1 MRAAILA
8 LLLIALGTA
17 SAWAQPAPDPATSGD
32 ASAHWKRGL
41 AEHAAHHYQAASG
54 EFAACYQLEP
64 RRDCLFAWAQA
75 ARLSGDCETA
85 SDLYRRYLQA
95 DLSPRQAEAAR
106 SQLAA
111 CEAQLAA
118 RPAAD
123 RPAPAPAPPPAVASS
138 PPAPPA
144 PPTAGAP
151 GPPAPPPEPPPPSPW
166 YRDAWGDALAAAG
179 IAGLATGAVLYAAA
193 RRDASSSAPTY
204 GAYAD
209 QLARA
214 GRTRDWAVVAFGAGA
229 ALLAG
234 GITHMVLTTRPSR
247 VEVAIGHAQLAVRW
261 AGTF

>member
-1 MRAAILA
+1 MRPAILA
-8 LLLIALGTA
+8 LLLVALGTRGA
-17 SAWAQPAPDPATSGD
+17 RAQPAPDATAAGE
-32 ASAHWKRGL
+32 ARAHWERGL
-41 AEHAAHHYQAASG
+41 AEHAAHHYPAASV
-54 EFAACYQLEP
+54 EFAACYRLEP

-85 SDLYRRYLQA
+85 SELYRRYLEA

-118 RPAAD
+118 RPVAD
-123 RPAPAPAPPPAVASS
+123 RPAPAPLPAVET
-138 PPAPPA
+138 A
-144 PPTAGAP
+144 PPTAAP
-151 GPPAPPPEPPPPSPW
+151 AAPASPPSPW
-166 YRDAWGDALAAAG
+166 YRDAWGDALAGAG

-214 GRTRDWAVVAFGAGA
+214 GHTRDWAVAAFGAGA

-234 GITHMVLTTRPSR
+234 GITHMILTARPSR
-247 VEVAIGHAQLAVRW
+247 VELAVDRTQLAILW
-261 AGTF
+261 ANAF